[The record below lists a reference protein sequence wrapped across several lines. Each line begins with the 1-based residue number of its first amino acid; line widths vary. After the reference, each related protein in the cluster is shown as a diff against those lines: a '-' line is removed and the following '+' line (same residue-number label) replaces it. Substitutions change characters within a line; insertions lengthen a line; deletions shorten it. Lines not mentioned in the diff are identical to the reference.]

1 MKAWFLKHKEFAIFF
16 ICMIG
21 VFLFHLCSYNRF
33 GYYVDE
39 IGSMYDAYCISNFGV
54 DRWLQSYPIHFLNYG
69 DGQSAIFVYILSF
82 LFQLFGYEKWVIRL
96 VPLFFHIMTIYFIGK
111 WMGLYDKKLEK
122 YGYIFSS
129 ILPVFYLLF
138 QFGLE
143 SHFMLS
149 FSAAFLY
156 FLCKGIKT
164 QKSIDF
170 LISGIFAGLTFY
182 TYVLSYIGIPIFLI
196 LFGIYLWKTKKISIK
211 QILIFFLP
219 VLCLGFPLLIVQ
231 IINILNL
238 ESFTLLGI
246 TFPKFLI
253 YRGNE
258 LGFSKFFSNL
268 YETFIHTNFYENT
281 VHLCI
286 PTFGNIYYISI
297 PFLMIGF
304 ISHCKKM
311 KENEIS
317 AACIIWAI
325 SFYILAGLLQEDG
338 SLTNTRLNALYLTKI
353 PFLIE
358 GIKISLY
365 ALKKGKKWLNLGIVI
380 SFSIC
385 FIGFM
390 SFYFTKYDLN
400 QQSTLFLETYE
411 DLPELEGTVYVPEN
425 YCYFLW
431 SKKIN
436 PYDFNINEN
445 GYLSYQNYRIGY
457 QNLDTHSYY
466 VISKEDNIS
475 QDTLNQFGYTNIKE
489 LKHFYIYKFQ
499 NF

>member
-1 MKAWFLKHKEFAIFF
+1 MKIKKTLQKDSVIFF
-16 ICMIG
+16 IC
-21 VFLFHLCSYNRF
+21 FLYIFIFHLFSYNRF

-39 IGSMYDAYCISNFGV
+39 IGSMYDAYCITNFGV
-54 DRWLQSYPIHFLNYG
+54 DRWLNSYPIHFLNYG
-69 DGQSAIFVYILSF
+69 DGQSAIFVYILSI
-82 LFQLFGYEKWVIRL
+82 LFKLFGYEKWVIRL

-111 WMGLYDKKLEK
+111 LIGLYNKKLEK

-170 LISGIFAGLTFY
+170 LIGGIFAGLTFY
-182 TYVLSYIGIPIFLI
+182 TYVLSYISIPIFFI
-196 LFGIYLWKTKKISIK
+196 LFGTYLWRTKKISIQ
-211 QILIFFLP
+211 QIFIFILP
-219 VLCLGFPLLIVQ
+219 VVCFGFPLLIVQ
-231 IINILNL
+231 IINILDL

-246 TFPKFLI
+246 TFPRFLV

-258 LGFSKFFSNL
+258 LGFSKFFANL
-268 YETFIHTNFYENT
+268 YETFIDTNFYENT
-281 VHLCI
+281 VHLSI

-304 ISHCKKM
+304 ISHCKKI
-311 KENEIS
+311 KENYIS
-317 AACIIWAI
+317 AAFVFWTI
-325 SFYILAGLLQEDG
+325 SMYLLAGLLQEPG
-338 SLTNTRLNALYLTKI
+338 SITNTRLNALYLTKI

-358 GIKISLY
+358 GIKVSLCS
-365 ALKKGKKWLNLGIVI
+365 LKKGKKWLNLGIVI

-385 FIGFM
+385 FIGFI

-400 QQSTLFLETYE
+400 KQSNLFMETYE
-411 DLPELEGTVYVPEN
+411 DLPELKETVYVPDN

-431 SKKIN
+431 SLKIN
-436 PYDFNINEN
+436 PYDFDINQN
-445 GYLSYQNYRIGY
+445 GYRIFENYYIGY
-457 QNLDTHSYY
+457 QKLDKNGYY
-466 VISKEDNIS
+466 LISKNDYVS
-475 QDTLNQFGYTNIKE
+475 QDTLNKLNYIKEKE
-489 LKHFYIYKFQ
+489 LKYFYLYKFKE
-499 NF
+499 